1 MDDLKFA
8 LLSKLIFFFK
18 APLPLPVISFDS
30 CGGNVS
36 TIFQIF
42 YFVTSKD
49 QKSKKQISSSK
60 RRHLGCDN
68 SRWRPD
74 SWIWW
79 AAALMMKRVPN
90 LQYSWH
96 LGKGKI
102 LIFWYFHRYRGTVI
116 ILSPSLSWQ
125 VPIPFCQSKP
135 FDTVCRNSPILAKDE
150 LP

>member
-1 MDDLKFA
+1 MKFA

-60 RRHLGCDN
+60 KKDILG
-68 SRWRPD
+68 
-74 SWIWW
+74 
-79 AAALMMKRVPN
+79 
-90 LQYSWH
+90 
-96 LGKGKI
+96 
-102 LIFWYFHRYRGTVI
+102 VI
-116 ILSPSLSWQ
+116 ILGGGQTAGFGGL
-125 VPIPFCQSKP
+125 
-135 FDTVCRNSPILAKDE
+135 L
-150 LP
+150 LL

>member
-1 MDDLKFA
+1 MIWNLHCF
-8 LLSKLIFFFK
+8 LNWYFSSKLPCHFQWLVLIPAVATFPQYFK
-18 APLPLPVISFDS
+18 YFILSHQKTKKAKSRFYLP
-30 CGGNVS
+30 
-36 TIFQIF
+36 
-42 YFVTSKD
+42 
-49 QKSKKQISSSK
+49 KK
-60 RRHLGCDN
+60 RHLGCDN

-125 VPIPFCQSKP
+125 VPLPFCQSKP
-135 FDTVCRNSPILAKDE
+135 FDTGRDITWFFHSV
-150 LP
+150 